1 MVDRTKRLVERLEA
15 QPELRERIEAILA
28 IAENE
33 DQSYGTADEAEQ
45 KAIEELQKLG
55 NEVLHGWERRRSEE
69 SSSRID
75 QEGKGVKHEKK
86 SLLAHSVRNNRGRRT
101 GLPGRSVH
109 RSLILRASPG
119 QDAWIFEPL
128 TATGD

>member
-33 DQSYGTADEAEQ
+33 DQRYGTADEAEQ

-55 NEVLHGWERRRSEE
+55 NEVLHGWGRHRSQE
-69 SSSRID
+69 SSGQVE
-75 QEGKGVKHEKK
+75 QEGKAVKHGKKK
-86 SLLAHSVRNNRGRRT
+86 ST
-101 GLPGRSVH
+101 GTQPS
-109 RSLILRASPG
+109 AK
-119 QDAWIFEPL
+119 
-128 TATGD
+128 